1 VDAVRLARHPLL
13 HFLLLGALLF
23 TADRARAPQ
32 APRLPDGRSAE
43 QVLLDEALARGY
55 ERSDPIARRRLQRNA
70 RFLHPDDPRDDEALL
85 QEAYALGLQRSDLV
99 VRRRLI
105 QKMKLLAWSRADADE
120 PGEPELRAAFA
131 LRPARWR
138 EPARVRI
145 SHVYLSRDARG
156 PRLESDARALEPLL
170 EGRSPDDAAALGDPF
185 LLGAQL
191 PALREAE
198 LAARLGG
205 DLARVALA
213 AQPGRWSG
221 PARSAYGA
229 HWIWVHQRWPARD
242 LAFEE
247 ARPALRSQLR
257 RQRRDQAVRRLVGEL
272 RG

>member
-1 VDAVRLARHPLL
+1 VDAVKLARHPLL

-23 TADRARAPQ
+23 AADRARAPQ
-32 APRLPDGRSAE
+32 APDPRSVDE
-43 QVLLDEALARGY
+43 VLLDEALARGY
-55 ERSDPIARRRLQRNA
+55 GRTDPIARRRLQRNA

-85 QEAYALGLQRSDLV
+85 SEAWTLGLQRSDLV

-105 QKMKLLAWSRADADE
+105 QKMRLLAWSRADADE

-131 LRPARWR
+131 LRAARWR

-156 PRLESDARALEPLL
+156 PDLERDARALGPLL
-170 EGRSPDDAAALGDPF
+170 EGRAPEAAAGLGDPF

-191 PALREAE
+191 PTLSEAE

-205 DLARVALA
+205 DLAAAALA
-213 AQPGRWSG
+213 APAGRWSG

-229 HWIWVHQRWPARD
+229 HWIWVHERQPARD

-247 ARPALRSQLR
+247 ARPALRAELR
-257 RQRRDQAVRRLVGEL
+257 RRRRDEALRTLVGDL

>member
-1 VDAVRLARHPLL
+1 MKLARHPLL

-23 TADRARAPQ
+23 AADRARTPQ
-32 APRLPDGRSAE
+32 APQLPDGRSAD
-43 QVLLDEALARGY
+43 QVLLEEALLRGY
-55 ERSDPIARRRLQRNA
+55 QRTDPIARRRLQRNA

-85 QEAYALGLQRSDLV
+85 EEAFALGLQRSDLV

-105 QKMKLLAWSRADADE
+105 QKMMLLAWSRADAHE

-131 LRPARWR
+131 LRPGRWR

-156 PRLESDARALEPLL
+156 PRLEHDARALGPLL
-170 EGRSPDDAAALGDPF
+170 AGRLPAAAAALGDPF
-185 LLGAQL
+185 LLGTQL
-191 PALREAE
+191 PALSEAE
-198 LAARLGG
+198 LAARLGS
-205 DLARVALA
+205 DLARAALA
-213 AQPGRWSG
+213 APTGRWSG

-229 HWIWVHQRWPARD
+229 HWIWVHQRQPARA

-247 ARPALRSQLR
+247 ARPALRAELR
-257 RQRRDQAVRRLVGEL
+257 RQHREEALRRLVGEL